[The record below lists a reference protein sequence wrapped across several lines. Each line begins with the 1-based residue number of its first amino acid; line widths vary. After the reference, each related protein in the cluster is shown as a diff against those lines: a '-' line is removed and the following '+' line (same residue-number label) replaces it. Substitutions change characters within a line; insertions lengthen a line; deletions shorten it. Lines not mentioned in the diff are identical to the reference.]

1 MTIPPSQPL
10 EISFVHFQL
19 FLTQRE
25 YTAEFLRVKSLHRT
39 NWLDSIPAGSENLL
53 YHIYDR
59 IQSFLPSSSHLN
71 GTDSSSQN
79 SLQGKLTGNIHNLK
93 GQTVVFYRFSF
104 QTVVVYD
111 VKPLFIIIHRQHP
124 LFWTSTSQF
133 RRVNPF
139 FCFIFWLLAHGCSNI
154 WALFRYHHV
163 KTRQEAS
170 GRQPHPGPWE
180 WGNWLPWS
188 AKKGK
193 ATWMDVIAR
202 LLVGYIPIYCWR
214 KSI

>member
-1 MTIPPSQPL
+1 MILGCQSFGRFIGAMERVRFIRLMNDNSTKQAL
-10 EISFVHFQL
+10 WEISFVRFQL

-39 NWLDSIPAGSENLL
+39 SWLDSIPAGSENLL

-59 IQSFLPSSSHLN
+59 IQAFLPSSSHLN

-93 GQTVVFYRFSF
+93 GQTVVSYRFSF

-133 RRVNPF
+133 WRVNH
-139 FCFIFWLLAHGCSNI
+139 IFPHILARC
-154 WALFRYHHV
+154 
-163 KTRQEAS
+163 
-170 GRQPHPGPWE
+170 P
-180 WGNWLPWS
+180 
-188 AKKGK
+188 
-193 ATWMDVIAR
+193 R
-202 LLVGYIPIYCWR
+202 LQ
-214 KSI
+214 